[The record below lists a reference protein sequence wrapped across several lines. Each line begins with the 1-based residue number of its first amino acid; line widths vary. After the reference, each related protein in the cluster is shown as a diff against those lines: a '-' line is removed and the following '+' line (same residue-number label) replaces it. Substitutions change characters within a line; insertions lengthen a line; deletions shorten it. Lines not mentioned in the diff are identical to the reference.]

1 MRIALFQ
8 MNIIWEKKKENYQ
21 SLEYRLKSLCE
32 KIDLILLP
40 EMSFTGFS
48 MNTDLTK
55 ERNLETASYMT
66 GYAVKYHTAIG
77 FGWVKDCGEKSENH
91 YTVVDKEGRI
101 ISDYTKIHPFSFS
114 GEDKKFR
121 GGRNIVFFELEG
133 IKFSTFI
140 CYLDSFKRIVGCR
153 STSKLAA
160 GAQRTLD
167 VSAPGKSN

>member
-77 FGWVKDCGEKSENH
+77 FGWVKDCGEKSIEIPKFIH
-91 YTVVDKEGRI
+91 SLFRVK
-101 ISDYTKIHPFSFS
+101 TK
-114 GEDKKFR
+114 
-121 GGRNIVFFELEG
+121 N
-133 IKFSTFI
+133 
-140 CYLDSFKRIVGCR
+140 
-153 STSKLAA
+153 
-160 GAQRTLD
+160 
-167 VSAPGKSN
+167 SAEAEI